1 VAVPRQPL
9 SRWDLA
15 AYGALA
21 LPLAALNLPLNVYV
35 PTFYAR
41 EFGLDLAAIGVL
53 LLVARLLDIVTDPL
67 IGAWQDRTTSR
78 FGRRRP
84 WIAAGLPFLL
94 IASFMLFVPQGQPG
108 IGYLFVWVSA
118 AYLAWTIMQLGYGA
132 WGAELSQ
139 DYHERS
145 AITGCREGF
154 VIAGIITAAAL
165 PALLGVD
172 PGSPEGMLALFVLMA
187 AGVPLAAWPLLTRV
201 RDPQVAAQPTM
212 PFTQGIRLAFENR
225 PFRQLIIAY
234 LINGIANGLPATLFL
249 LFVEH
254 RLGAADL
261 AGPLLLL
268 YFASAIVAVPLWLRL
283 SRWLGKHRAWSVAML
298 WACVFFAF
306 VLFLG
311 PGDVWPYAM
320 VCLLAGAALGADLA
334 LPVSMQADVIDLDE
348 ARSGQRRTGLYFAAW
363 SMATK
368 LALAL
373 AVGLAFALL
382 DLAGFR
388 ADAVND
394 EAALRALVGL
404 YAVVPVAFKLLAV
417 VIVWRFEI
425 DANAQARLRRM
436 VIKTYAKGA
445 RP

>member
-1 VAVPRQPL
+1 MAERATPL

-41 EFGLDLAAIGVL
+41 EFGLDLAAIGTL
-53 LLVARLLDIVTDPL
+53 LLAARLIDIVTDPL
-67 IGAWQDRTTSR
+67 IGEWQDRTTSR

-108 IGYLFVWVSA
+108 IGYLFWWVSA

-165 PALLGVD
+165 PAVLSVE
-172 PGSPEGMLALFVLMA
+172 PGSHEGMFALFVLMA

-201 RDPQVAAQPTM
+201 RDPQVAPKPRLA
-212 PFTQGIRLAFENR
+212 FFKGIRLAFENR
-225 PFRQLIIAY
+225 PFRQLIVAY

-254 RLGAADL
+254 RLGAPDL
-261 AGPLLLL
+261 AGPMLLL
-268 YFASAIVAVPLWLRL
+268 YFVSAIVAVPIWLRI

-311 PGDVWPYAM
+311 EGDIWLYAL
-320 VCLLAGAALGADLA
+320 VCLFSGAALGADLA

-373 AVGLAFALL
+373 AVGIAFPLL

-388 ADAVND
+388 ADAAND
-394 EAALRALVGL
+394 EQALLALVGL
-404 YAVVPVAFKLLAV
+404 YAVVPVLFKLAAV

-425 DANAQARLRRM
+425 DAAEQAHIRQM
-436 VIKTYAKGA
+436 VTETYAEGA
-445 RP
+445 SP